1 MLQPRVVASARRGAL
16 DQHGVV
22 PLPRVTGSMVL
33 GEMRHGKGAL
43 AIFIT
48 DLGILKVH
56 KRKKKTDANP

>member
-1 MLQPRVVASARRGAL
+1 MLQPRVVAPARRGAL

-22 PLPRVTGSMVL
+22 PLSRVTGSAVL

-48 DLGILKVH
+48 DLGIVLIL
-56 KRKKKTDANP
+56 